1 MMQLCGALLAW
12 IKPEGTGQFVGAF
25 VGEDAAPGRSR
36 NFPGREPA
44 AQLFS
49 SRDDARRCIEGQG
62 AAVRLPIKWV
72 TE

>member
-12 IKPEGTGQFVGAF
+12 IKPAGTGQFIGAF

-36 NFPGREPA
+36 NFLGREPA

-49 SRDDARRCIEGQG
+49 SPDDARRWIEGQ
-62 AAVRLPIKWV
+62 AADVRLPIKWV
-72 TE
+72 KE